1 MIQTGMDITVGYVRL
16 AFPLDLDV
24 NDVRVLSPAPSL
36 ATANDTP
43 IDTIADMQRM
53 VVDVQLLPLFA
64 SKVVINE
71 LEITNTS
78 LNTNGF
84 IAAAR
89 VKGRFDRLFV
99 SSRGIDL
106 GKEEVEVN
114 GTALEGASL
123 DIQLNDSV
131 PEDTTTSENHWKI
144 HVDGVTIERSDLT
157 LHMPGDTMRIGAHMG
172 ELTAREA
179 LIDLE
184 SQTYTVASVDWTN
197 GALRYDNGPA
207 VDGSAIDFNHLDFT
221 DINIVT
227 SDDKKFEASTWP
239 VRTNGLL
246 GPVRPLP

>member
-1 MIQTGMDITVGYVRL
+1 MKKALWWILGILLSPVLLFIILAILLYLPPVQNWAVQKVTAYASEETGMDITVGYVRL

-89 VKGRFDRLFV
+89 VKGRFDRLF
-99 SSRGIDL
+99 
-106 GKEEVEVN
+106 
-114 GTALEGASL
+114 AL
-123 DIQLNDSV
+123 
-131 PEDTTTSENHWKI
+131 T
-144 HVDGVTIERSDLT
+144 
-157 LHMPGDTMRIGAHMG
+157 
-172 ELTAREA
+172 
-179 LIDLE
+179 
-184 SQTYTVASVDWTN
+184 
-197 GALRYDNGPA
+197 
-207 VDGSAIDFNHLDFT
+207 
-221 DINIVT
+221 
-227 SDDKKFEASTWP
+227 
-239 VRTNGLL
+239 
-246 GPVRPLP
+246 